1 MINNLLIR
9 NISKNEIE
17 IILDDKGKIQ
27 SDFYCAPIEIM
38 DFLQKFIFSIVFKI
52 DTNPSRLTSSKVNT
66 EDMSETRFKIEYFE
80 KIECNLNGF
89 ELKKLKA
96 EILEV
101 SNKIINNREE
111 IIKYINQQDD
121 IDIDIDV
128 SDII

>member
-1 MINNLLIR
+1 
-9 NISKNEIE
+9 
-17 IILDDKGKIQ
+17 
-27 SDFYCAPIEIM
+27 
-38 DFLQKFIFSIVFKI
+38 
-52 DTNPSRLTSSKVNT
+52 
-66 EDMSETRFKIEYFE
+66 MSETRFKIEDFE

-89 ELKKLKA
+89 DLKKLKV